1 MSPPHV
7 VGLANGFAQSL
18 VSLGRFVGP
27 VVGGL
32 VSVILASIDAV
43 IRSLSAGPVAVHNR
57 SGVPRSTETQMDTS
71 SLSTSSLF
79 SVLFSWGCLTSF
91 DELLVCDVLATV
103 CKSETVLY
111 L

>member
-32 VSVILASIDAV
+32 VSFIVASIAAV
-43 IRSLSAGPVAVHNR
+43 IRLLSAGLVPLHNR

-71 SLSTSSLF
+71 NLSTSSLF
-79 SVLFSWGCLTSF
+79 SVLFSWDCLTSF
-91 DELLVCDVLATV
+91 DELLVCNVFE
-103 CKSETVLY
+103 SENILY